1 LEITV
6 GKSVSWLIDPDHNQR
21 IVDQLLWGL
30 VNVNCVDQG
39 PSHPPN
45 TFFFPSLF
53 PFPCLSSHFVYIR
66 NGPVGTTPT
75 VELAPFREERV
86 VNSRTEQK
94 RQSIAIDGNQT
105 SDTQGFSNPGKY

>member
-1 LEITV
+1 
-6 GKSVSWLIDPDHNQR
+6 
-21 IVDQLLWGL
+21 
-30 VNVNCVDQG
+30 
-39 PSHPPN
+39 
-45 TFFFPSLF
+45 
-53 PFPCLSSHFVYIR
+53 VYIR

-105 SDTQGFSNPGKY
+105 PDTQGFSNPGKY